1 MTQLFSE
8 CVNCHATKDQLTP
21 AERHW
26 RYCGTIKAV
35 SIKLRTAVH
44 NELQCCILLNN
55 ETFIYISFIILFK
68 KVFGIIQSFFDERM
82 NSLWPYIG
90 SCDQNS
96 RCL

>member
-8 CVNCHATKDQLTP
+8 CVNCHATKDQLNP

-55 ETFIYISFIILFK
+55 ETFIYIIYNTFQKGLWYNSKFY
-68 KVFGIIQSFFDERM
+68 DERM

-90 SCDQNS
+90 SCD
-96 RCL
+96 